1 MASALLRP
9 RSCSLDD
16 LSAHRCWD
24 VPVIGPTIIRVARSG
39 VDLLAALTR
48 FERVRPGRSRDAA
61 TTHPFAH
68 IAQEIRLPGGVIPDD
83 KAAQLAFL
91 APQLLLRSASAWA
104 IADDPVLA
112 ITHHDR

>member
-1 MASALLRP
+1 MRPFLRP
-9 RSCSLDD
+9 GLCLFQGTAR
-16 LSAHRCWD
+16 R
-24 VPVIGPTIIRVARSG
+24 GRQGIRPYRAG
-39 VDLLAALTR
+39 
-48 FERVRPGRSRDAA
+48 
-61 TTHPFAH
+61 
-68 IAQEIRLPGGVIPDD
+68 IRLPGGVIPDD